1 MLNRRLLRAKAVQY
15 MYGLQQARHS
25 TYQISIDYIKEKFA
39 PDMLSLIPQ
48 DTKKLEIEKNQAI
61 ELFEQKIQGTTPAQ
75 DEAHL
80 EIKKAANEALVLH
93 ARNIEKDNQNMAVTL
108 VRETER
114 IFDSYLHALQIIIKI
129 YDVAN
134 EELSKKYKYQLVNCE
149 LIEKIRSNTK
159 VRTLAGA
166 KEDLERVLEIVYVIV
181 KEQLIKDLVTNEF
194 FKSPTTDIEKQR
206 ELIRHFA
213 KEFLMVNELYNSYM
227 EERDLDWQENKQIV
241 KDMLYK
247 TIKSITEE
255 TAPSEITLSLSPNWD
270 EDKRFMTQL
279 FALTIEENEKL
290 DLLISEKL
298 QNWDAERITVLDMVI
313 MKIAIIEMIHF
324 PSIPVKVTIN
334 EFLEIA
340 KEYST
345 PKSKDFINGILDVIA
360 IELTASGVIKKSGRG
375 LIDNK

>member
-25 TYQISIDYIKEKFA
+25 THQISLDYIKDKFA

-48 DTKKLEIEKNQAI
+48 DTKKLEIEKNHAI
-61 ELFEQKIQGTTPAQ
+61 TLFEQKLLGTSPEQ
-75 DEAHL
+75 DEAPL
-80 EIKKAANEALVLH
+80 EIKKAVNEAIVLH
-93 ARNIEKDNQNMAVTL
+93 ARNIEKDNQNMALTL
-108 VRETER
+108 VKETER
-114 IFDSYLHALQIIIKI
+114 IFDSYLLALQIIVKL

-134 EELSKKYKYQLVNCE
+134 EELGKKYKYSTVTCDF
-149 LIEKIRSNTK
+149 IEKIRSNTK
-159 VRTLAGA
+159 VRTLVGA
-166 KEDLERVLEIVYVIV
+166 KEDLERVLEIIYVIV
-181 KEQLIKDLVTNEF
+181 KEQLIKDSLTNGF
-194 FKSPTTDIEKQR
+194 FKSESADIEKQR
-206 ELIRHFA
+206 ELIKHFA
-213 KEFLMVNELYNSYM
+213 KEFLMVNELYNSFM
-227 EERDLDWQENKQIV
+227 EEKDLDWQENKQIV

-247 TIKSITEE
+247 TIKSIQEV
-255 TAPSEITLSLSPNWD
+255 TAPSEIILSLSPNWD

-279 FALTIEENEKL
+279 FALTIEENIKL

-313 MKIAIIEMIHF
+313 MKIALIEMIHF

-360 IELTASGVIKKSGRG
+360 IELTANGVIKKSGRG